1 MSRAQLT
8 STDQQNS
15 GGPVSPFVA
24 GKNKIINGDFGI
36 WQRGTSFAINTATVS
51 FAADRFATYSEFT
64 GGSITVSRQTFTP
77 ATAPVSGYESQYYL
91 RWAQSATT
99 GGTNPTSG
107 VSQNIEDVRTFAG
120 QTVTVSFWAK
130 ADASRTITTA
140 YEQYCG
146 TSGSGYIS
154 GSIGSYSVTTSWQ
167 RFTTTF
173 TVPSLSGKTLG
184 ANSRL
189 QINWSFPLNTT
200 ATIDIWG
207 VQLEAGSVATP
218 FTTATGT
225 LSGELMACQRY
236 YERWQAASN
245 NDEFFVGGAFNT
257 IYLLARAQYIVQK
270 RIAPSIAV
278 SNYTNFTSYGNN
290 MGNTLTGLAASS
302 INSQFCRF
310 DVSGTWVTGL
320 AYDVRSN
327 TSSAYIEF
335 SAEL

>member
-1 MSRAQLT
+1 
-8 STDQQNS
+8 
-15 GGPVSPFVA
+15 
-24 GKNKIINGDFGI
+24 
-36 WQRGTSFAINTATVS
+36 
-51 FAADRFATYSEFT
+51 
-64 GGSITVSRQTFTP
+64 
-77 ATAPVSGYESQYYL
+77 
-91 RWAQSATT
+91 
-99 GGTNPTSG
+99 
-107 VSQNIEDVRTFAG
+107 
-120 QTVTVSFWAK
+120 
-130 ADASRTITTA
+130 
-140 YEQYCG
+140 
-146 TSGSGYIS
+146 
-154 GSIGSYSVTTSWQ
+154 
-167 RFTTTF
+167 
-173 TVPSLSGKTLG
+173 
-184 ANSRL
+184 
-189 QINWSFPLNTT
+189 
-200 ATIDIWG
+200 
-207 VQLEAGSVATP
+207 
-218 FTTATGT
+218 
-225 LSGELMACQRY
+225 MACQRY